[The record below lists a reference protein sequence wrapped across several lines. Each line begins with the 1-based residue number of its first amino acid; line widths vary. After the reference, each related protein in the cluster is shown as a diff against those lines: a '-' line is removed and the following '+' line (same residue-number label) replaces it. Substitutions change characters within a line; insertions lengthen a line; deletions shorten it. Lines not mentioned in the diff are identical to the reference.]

1 MSRDAT
7 GPSTRSVHAGRARDP
22 ESGAIATPIHLSST
36 YFSRSTQDLVDYL
49 EGRKPANFYARY
61 ANPTVDA
68 DTVLTVVTREWLSAA
83 TRNQEKLLRYG
94 VRMKYWSENLP
105 PDMRL
110 VYHALGYPTGRV
122 LLTPIGHTEE
132 WWYYG
137 VMAPP
142 LRFRDGE
149 LLDTDRFEDMLS
161 R

>member
-1 MSRDAT
+1 MTRHLALLLGLAALVLLGAPSRASAQT
-7 GPSTRSVHAGRARDP
+7 TTFLGPTR
-22 ESGAIATPIHLSST
+22 IL
-36 YFSRSTQDLVDYL
+36 L
-49 EGRKPANFYARY
+49 
-61 ANPTVDA
+61 VDA

>member
-1 MSRDAT
+1 MTRHLALLLGLAALVLLGAPPSRASAQT
-7 GPSTRSVHAGRARDP
+7 TTFLGPTR
-22 ESGAIATPIHLSST
+22 IL
-36 YFSRSTQDLVDYL
+36 L
-49 EGRKPANFYARY
+49 
-61 ANPTVDA
+61 VDA